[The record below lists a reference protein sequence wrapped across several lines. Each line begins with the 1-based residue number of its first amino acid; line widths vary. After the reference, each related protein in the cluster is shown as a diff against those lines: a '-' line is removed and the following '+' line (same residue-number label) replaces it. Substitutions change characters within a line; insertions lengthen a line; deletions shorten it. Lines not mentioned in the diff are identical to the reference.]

1 MAGDRAVKGLALRRV
16 LNALLGAYVELDA
29 AMGTYEDYVPSGKL
43 LDEMERAI
51 QELQAE
57 LAREETR

>member
-1 MAGDRAVKGLALRRV
+1 MKGLALRRV
-16 LNALLGAYVELDA
+16 LNALLGTYAELDA